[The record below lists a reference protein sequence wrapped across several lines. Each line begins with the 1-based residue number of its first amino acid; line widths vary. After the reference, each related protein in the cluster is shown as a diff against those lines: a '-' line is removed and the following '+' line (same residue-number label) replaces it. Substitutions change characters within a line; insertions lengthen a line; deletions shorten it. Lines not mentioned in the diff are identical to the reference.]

1 VAGWCL
7 PAPRARELC
16 TPEYTS
22 SRSGAFPEPG
32 AMTQGKVV
40 RVTVTIR
47 TSKALHTWLVQ
58 QAKKNH
64 RSLNVEIEY
73 RLTKQRE
80 AEEAAEQ
87 KK

>member
-1 VAGWCL
+1 MRLTSAASTRASDNTNRVAV
-7 PAPRARELC
+7 A
-16 TPEYTS
+16 
-22 SRSGAFPEPG
+22 
-32 AMTQGKVV
+32 

-47 TSKALHTWLVQ
+47 VMRSLHTWITA

-64 RSLNVEIEY
+64 RSLNAEIEY

-80 AEEAAEQ
+80 AEEEIER

>member
-1 VAGWCL
+1 
-7 PAPRARELC
+7 
-16 TPEYTS
+16 
-22 SRSGAFPEPG
+22 
-32 AMTQGKVV
+32 MTQGKVV